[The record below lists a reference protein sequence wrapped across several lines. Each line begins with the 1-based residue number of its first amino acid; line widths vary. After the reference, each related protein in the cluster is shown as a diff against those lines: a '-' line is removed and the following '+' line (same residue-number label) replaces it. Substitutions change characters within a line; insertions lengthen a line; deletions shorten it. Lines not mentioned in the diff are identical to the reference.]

1 MIKKLN
7 EIEARYVELE
17 QQLADPAVIADQVT
31 YRKLAKAHSD
41 LEEIV
46 TEYRKLKDVM
56 AEIESV
62 REMLGDQ
69 LEPELRELADEELD
83 ELESSRIALEGELK
97 VLLLPSDPR
106 DEKNVIVE
114 IRAGTGGDEAA
125 LFAGDLF
132 RMYAR
137 YAERHG
143 WELEGMVSNP
153 TELGG
158 FKEII
163 FMISGDRVYSRL
175 KYESGVHRVQRV
187 PETEASGRIHTSAAT
202 VAVLPEAEEVD
213 VEIDPNDLK
222 IDVFRSSGHGG
233 QSVNT
238 TDSAVR
244 VTHVPTGMVV
254 TCQDEKSQH
263 KNRDKAMKVL
273 RARLLE
279 QLEEEREADIAET
292 RKSQVG
298 SGDRSERI
306 RTYNFP
312 QSRVSD
318 HRIGFTTHRLDGV
331 LDGELDEIIE
341 ALILNEQGERLKR
354 AE

>member
-1 MIKKLN
+1 
-7 EIEARYVELE
+7 
-17 QQLADPAVIADQVT
+17 
-31 YRKLAKAHSD
+31 
-41 LEEIV
+41 
-46 TEYRKLKDVM
+46 
-56 AEIESV
+56 
-62 REMLGDQ
+62 
-69 LEPELRELADEELD
+69 
-83 ELESSRIALEGELK
+83 
-97 VLLLPSDPR
+97 
-106 DEKNVIVE
+106 
-114 IRAGTGGDEAA
+114 
-125 LFAGDLF
+125 
-132 RMYAR
+132 
-137 YAERHG
+137 
-143 WELEGMVSNP
+143 
-153 TELGG
+153 
-158 FKEII
+158 
-163 FMISGDRVYSRL
+163 
-175 KYESGVHRVQRV
+175 
-187 PETEASGRIHTSAAT
+187 
-202 VAVLPEAEEVD
+202 
-213 VEIDPNDLK
+213 
-222 IDVFRSSGHGG
+222 
-233 QSVNT
+233 VNT